1 MKERNTPKIFDDRE
15 LPNNNIS
22 KEKLLSIDAKYA
34 SEVEKLKNKLS
45 KEVELSLKKTGEH
58 INIK

>member
-34 SEVEKLKNKLS
+34 SEVEKLKSKLS
-45 KEVELSLKKTGEH
+45 KEVELSLTKNGEH
-58 INIK
+58 IDIK